1 MPKKK
6 REYFCQTCKKSFASR
21 EAFAQHHKNRHGG
34 QEVSNRAE
42 RETESRHRQHEQSKE
57 APQGEVT
64 QKTNKILCAYCG
76 AVFSRHDNL
85 SRHIKR
91 LHQYVSFRSK
101 CQLCFRVYQNAE
113 RFKAHVLICGATS
126 KFKLRKTAMAGRLMS
141 YGKRISRD
149 RGSDFDTMMAKEMS
163 HIRRLIV
170 IMTRRH
176 GSISFSIIVNGLFE
190 KLASSELVATD
201 YIELPLRTARS
212 ESINGRTPIT
222 ELNEIIARQFSQVMA
237 RLDELTV
244 RGSG

>member
-6 REYFCQTCKKSFASR
+6 REFFCQSCNKSFANR

-34 QEVSNRAE
+34 GQEDRPE
-42 RETESRHRQHEQSKE
+42 RKPESRQRQHEIE

-64 QKTNKILCAYCG
+64 QKTNKILCTYCG
-76 AVFSRHDNL
+76 ALFSRHDNL

-101 CQLCFRVYQNAE
+101 CQLCFRVYENAE

-141 YGKRISRD
+141 YGKRVPRD

-176 GSISFSIIVNGLFE
+176 GSISFSLIVNGLFE

-212 ESINGRTPIT
+212 ESINGRMPIT